1 MVLPP
6 TVQRVTVT
14 TKEGDMADSLEA
26 ARRHD
31 EAFNAHDSEARMAT
45 EAPDIETVLPGGITL
60 RGPDQVV
67 GFLQIFWT
75 ALPDARVTAENEIVA
90 GDTVVVEGSLT
101 GTHTGTF
108 RAPQGDI
115 PATGNPIQLR
125 FASVKTIR
133 AGKVSSEH
141 LYFDQLDFLQ
151 QLGALP
157 SA

>member
-1 MVLPP
+1 
-6 TVQRVTVT
+6 
-14 TKEGDMADSLEA
+14 MADSLEA
-26 ARRHD
+26 ARRHN
-31 EAFNAHDSEARMAT
+31 EAFNGQDSEARMAT
-45 EAPDIETVLPGGITL
+45 ETSDIETVLPGGITL

-67 GFLQIFWT
+67 GFLQIFWA
-75 ALPDARVTAENEIVA
+75 ALPDAKITAHNEIVA

-125 FASVKTIR
+125 FASVKRIR
-133 AGKVSSEH
+133 GGKVSSEH

-157 SA
+157 RA